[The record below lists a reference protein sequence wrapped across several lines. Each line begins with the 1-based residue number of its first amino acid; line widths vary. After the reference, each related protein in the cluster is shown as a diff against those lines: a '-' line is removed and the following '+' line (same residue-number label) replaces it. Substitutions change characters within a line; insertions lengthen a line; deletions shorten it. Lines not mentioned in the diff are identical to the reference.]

1 MKKSKT
7 AMVTGASSGFGLL
20 TSLELAKKGFDVIAA
35 MRNLDKKTALMDAA
49 TAIQLEKQITVIRLD
64 VTDPEQIDSMKKELS
79 TWPSIDILINN
90 AGFAMGGFCEE
101 TTVEEYREQ
110 FETNFFGVIAITQAV
125 LPFMRAQGDGKIINV
140 SSVSG
145 QVAFPGLSPYV
156 SSKHALEGYTECLRL
171 EVKPFGIDVALI
183 EPGSYQ
189 TNIWSS
195 GKRIAKKSL
204 EKSSPYSNY
213 MQAIEREMEKGA
225 SNYGNPQEVA
235 DLIVSLC
242 EKEKIERLRYPVG
255 RGSRRILFLK
265 KWVSWAKWEQVF
277 FKRLSK

>member
-1 MKKSKT
+1 
-7 AMVTGASSGFGLL
+7 MVTGASSGFGLL